1 MANRW
6 VGFQLDMIS
15 TALLGLTVLLG
26 VLLRSDVDAGLI
38 GLAIAYAIQLSGT
51 FQRGAGLLLFWPP
64 RESVIKC

>member
-15 TALLGLTVLLG
+15 TVLLAATVLLG
-26 VLLRSDVDAGLI
+26 VLLRTTVDPGLI

-51 FQRGAGLLLFWPP
+51 FQYCIRQSAQVENQMTSW
-64 RESVIKC
+64 